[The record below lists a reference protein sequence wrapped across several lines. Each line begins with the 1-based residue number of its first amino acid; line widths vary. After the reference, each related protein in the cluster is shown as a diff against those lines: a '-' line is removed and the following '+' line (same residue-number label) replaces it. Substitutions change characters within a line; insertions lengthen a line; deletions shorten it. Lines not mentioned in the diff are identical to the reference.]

1 MQCGPCRA
9 FTPQL
14 VKTYNK
20 LKEAEKSFELIFV
33 SSDRDE
39 EAFGEYLATMPWWA
53 IPFGDSRKKTL
64 SRLFDVSGMLHVTHT
79 HMQKLCQLLS

>member
-20 LKEAEKSFELIFV
+20 IKEDGKKFELIFV
-33 SSDRDE
+33 SSDRDQ
-39 EAFGEYLATMPWWA
+39 EAMDSYLREMPWWA
-53 IPFGDSRKKTL
+53 IPFGDARKKVL
-64 SRLFDVSGMLHVTHT
+64 SRRFDISGEHIIM
-79 HMQKLCQLLS
+79 